1 MAGERAETMIQR
13 LVLAATLVGA
23 AAATPALA
31 GQSAR
36 VSNDSLILT
45 VLGDDGPEDISVVQT
60 AGGSSYTITD
70 STGILAGTG
79 CEQVDRNTV
88 SCRFPTAVID
98 VNGFAG
104 DDRITV
110 DIAEPGRVNPPLVA
124 RIRGGLGND
133 VMTGGPQQDVFLQT
147 LGFAGSEVDA
157 DTMYGMGGYNV
168 LDYQDSTPRRTD
180 LTVRLPDPGTISVG
194 NGEAGENDTLAGIQA
209 VLSGYGNDRL
219 QGNSEKNSLIGND
232 GNDYI
237 YNVDGKSWD
246 NTDCARQGAGDADR
260 GDRAVVDNG
269 ENVQPECERVIK
281 DSTMPSE
288 LDPLGKV
295 MADAVAGA
303 TSKVTRAKLLKARYL
318 KLPFAAPIAGRLR
331 GELFLPIAKPSAAA
345 RVLAGKVST
354 TFAAPGS
361 AAVKVRLSARGRK
374 LLRRSPRNVR
384 ATLRVTFV
392 PLRGTTEVRSRAFR
406 IR

>member
-1 MAGERAETMIQR
+1 MVQR
-13 LVLAATLVGA
+13 LMLATTLVA
-23 AAATPALA
+23 AIAATPALA

-36 VSNDSLILT
+36 VSNDSLFLT

-60 AGGSSYTITD
+60 AGSASYTITD

-79 CEQVDRNTV
+79 CDQVDPNTV

-98 VNGFAG
+98 VAGLAG
-104 DDRITV
+104 DDRITI
-110 DIAEPGRVNPPLVA
+110 DIAEPGRINPPLIT

-133 VMTGGPQQDVFLQT
+133 VMTGGLQQDIFLQT
-147 LGFAGSEVDA
+147 LGSAGSEVDA

-168 LDYQDSTPRRTD
+168 LDYEDSTPRRTD
-180 LTVRLPDPGTISVG
+180 LTVRLPEPGTISVG
-194 NGEAGENDTLAGIQA
+194 NGEAGENDTLSSIQT

-232 GNDYI
+232 GDDYI

-246 NTDCARQGAGDADR
+246 NTDCARQGSGDPSS
-260 GDRAVVDNG
+260 GDRAVVDTG
-269 ENVQPECERVIK
+269 ENVQPGCERVIK

-288 LDPLGKV
+288 LDPPSKV
-295 MADAVAGA
+295 VADAIARA
-303 TSKVTRAKLLKARYL
+303 TRNVTRVKLLKDRYL
-318 KLPFAAPIAGRLR
+318 KLPFAAPMAGRLR
-331 GELFLPIAKPSAAA
+331 GELFVPITVKPSAAA

-354 TFAAPGS
+354 TFAAPAT
-361 AAVKVRLSARGRK
+361 AAVKVRLSARGRR
-374 LLRRSPRNVR
+374 LLRRSPKNVR

-392 PLRGTTEVRSRAFR
+392 PVRGTTEVRSRAFR